1 MQGTRFRRVL
11 EDALSSLPPELAQ
24 PLKDA
29 RLIIEDVP
37 GDPALDDGG
46 ELVLATFANDVL
58 TVYRRPAEYRADSRV
73 ELEEILLVAVA
84 QAVARSLGYGGDIE
98 DWLD

>member
-1 MQGTRFRRVL
+1 MQGARFRRVL
-11 EDALSSLPPELAQ
+11 EEALSALPPELAE

-29 RLIIEDVP
+29 RLVIEDVP

-46 ELVLATFANDVL
+46 ELVLATFAGGVL

-73 ELEEILLVAVA
+73 GLEDTLLVAVA
-84 QAVARSLGYGGDIE
+84 QAVARSLGFGGDIE